1 MAAFSVKTVDYDGDY
16 DIIENNL
23 EFIPEK
29 KVRHILSAFVNILVL
44 RYESYQDDGQPLSC
58 IHTMDG
64 EEYESDPITVNTFVV
79 VVDPIVPVTVVE
91 GDPVTITVT
100 ANIYPPPASDDITWE
115 ITDQTIVGDDI
126 VLLKPGED
134 KKGYS
139 ASNMKV
145 INIDETATCN
155 PIELV

>member
-1 MAAFSVKTVDYDGDY
+1 M
-16 DIIENNL
+16 L
-23 EFIPEK
+23 W
-29 KVRHILSAFVNILVL
+29 
-44 RYESYQDDGQPLSC
+44 YESYQDDGQPLSC

-64 EEYESDPITVNTFVV
+64 EEYESDPITVNTFIV

-145 INIDETATCN
+145 MWTSKHWRNSD
-155 PIELV
+155 L